1 MTEGRQA
8 GTRTADGPGGDEGR
22 RSGGGLAPP
31 ARDRAPQP
39 PLLRARRPGDLRRGV
54 RRALPPPAGARGGA
68 SRAAHARLAHP
79 ARGRRA
85 GDRVRHRPP
94 SPAHA
99 LAAERHHAR
108 GDGGLRR
115 AGAEVLGTRAH
126 PVRGRAEDRRG
137 RGRARLR
144 EGRPH
149 GRLDARRRDRR
160 RERHAQHPDHPERAA
175 PLAERGAKAPRA
187 PRSPRR
193 GLPAARGLPEA
204 QPRARGG
211 RPARVREP
219 AQRRRRILE
228 AARPFGHRR
237 APARL
242 RLPRR
247 GRDPW
252 RALRDPLGDAA
263 GARRCRLEARAPEPR
278 VRHAGGR
285 GRVLRRAGGEARP
298 PRLRDRRLGDQGER
312 PEPPE
317 AARRDLALAALGG
330 GLQVQAAPGGH
341 AREGHRAL
349 GRADGRADP
358 HRRARAGRG
367 GRRHH
372 PQRLAPQHGRGR
384 AQGRARRR
392 HRADRARGRRYPLR
406 RHGPHREAHRQGEE
420 VPHAAQVSGV
430 RRRGGA
436 GRGRGGVPLHRPLVP
451 RAAEAGRPLLR
462 RARCDGHRG
471 ARREAGRSAGRARAG
486 ARPGRP
492 LPPGRG
498 HARGP
503 GAHGQEVR
511 GEPARP
517 DRAQQADDAG
527 ALPGGARHPAGGR
540 GDGQGAGRALRPPRP
555 PHGRERGGAAG
566 GARRRPRGGGLDP
579 ALLRRE
585 AEPEGHPAPPRPRR
599 EARTRHPGEGAAR
612 AKEARPDGR
621 PRRHDPPRGAAADR
635 GARREARLQRQQGDR
650 LRGGGR
656 RPGLEARQGEEA
668 GRPDPR
674 GGRVPPPARAVMT
687 VRAHLV
693 VRGLVQD
700 VTAGHWLWPRFNGE
714 LLPDKPV
721 LYHWLAA
728 LPCAAAGFSE
738 TAVRLPSA
746 LAGAALVAWT
756 AALGA
761 DLVGAPAGLAAAAL
775 LATTPALFTH
785 ARVARPDVLLVLL
798 LSLALGR
805 AFRWWRDGERRD
817 ATAALVWLG
826 AATFAKGPVAP
837 VLFALTLGAFLAW
850 QRELRRLPRLVTAP
864 GLAAFAVLGLGW
876 YAAALAGWGREF
888 VHAHLVGR
896 YLRNLA
902 GGLAA
907 GGAYSPK
914 PLAYHLLA
922 NAKHLP
928 AIALP
933 WTPFAVFALWQAWRT
948 GGFRDP
954 RLRFLVCWAA
964 APVVAFT
971 PAEWKL
977 RYYLLPSLPALALVT
992 APAVL
997 RLVIVPARRLSPRG
1011 LAALA

>member
-420 VPHAAQVSGV
+420 VPYAAQVSGV

-462 RARCDGHRG
+462 RARRDGHRG

-503 GAHGQEVR
+503 GAHGQEVG

-599 EARTRHPGEGAAR
+599 EARTRHPGEGSAR
-612 AKEARPDGR
+612 GKEVRPDGR
-621 PRRHDPPRGAAADR
+621 ARRHDPPRGAAADR
-635 GARREARLQRQQGDR
+635 GARRESRLQRQQGDR
-650 LRGGGR
+650 LRRGGR

-668 GRPDPR
+668 GRHDPR
-674 GGRVPPPARAVMT
+674 GGRVPPPAGAVMAL
-687 VRAHLV
+687 RAHLAGRAARAWTTCRSNGPS
-693 VRGLVQD
+693 RGASGTLSSRASRLLLAAGYLVAALHGLGASDIVGDDEAREAGIVQD
-700 VTAGHWLWPRFNGE
+700 IAAGHWLWPRFNGE

-761 DLVGAPAGLAAAAL
+761 DLLGAPA
-775 LATTPALFTH
+775 
-785 ARVARPDVLLVLL
+785 V
-798 LSLALGR
+798 
-805 AFRWWRDGERRD
+805 
-817 ATAALVWLG
+817 
-826 AATFAKGPVAP
+826 
-837 VLFALTLGAFLAW
+837 LAW
-850 QRELRRLPRLVTAP
+850 QGELRRLPRLVTAP

-876 YAAALAGWGREF
+876 YAAALAGWGRLF
-888 VHAHLVGR
+888 VHEHLAGR

-914 PLAYHLLA
+914 PLAYHLLFY
-922 NAKHLP
+922 AKHLP

-933 WTPFAVFALWQAWRT
+933 WTPFAVLALWQAWRT